1 TIRAAYPASSAH
13 SVPPITPASSRAPKV
28 SGYQDDRA
36 VIRFS
41 SANPHST
48 VTSTGRRGRPRR
60 VTTTGIA
67 VSTPVTAYPET
78 RKPTWAC
85 DTPRPRVMAGSS
97 PAGSISVVTAVKAA
111 ADRVISAGHGMVRG
125 VAPTM
130 EVDMPPMVKP
140 SHQCEGK
147 PAAEL
152 AAESA
157 VEGRQ
162 HRAQQPGEPALLVGV
177 E

>member
-1 TIRAAYPASSAH
+1 MPESATPSGSPAQSATVMPADTTAMARPRRSGGTIRAAYPASSAH

-67 VSTPVTAYPET
+67 VSTPVTA
-78 RKPTWAC
+78 
-85 DTPRPRVMAGSS
+85 
-97 PAGSISVVTAVKAA
+97 
-111 ADRVISAGHGMVRG
+111 
-125 VAPTM
+125 
-130 EVDMPPMVKP
+130 
-140 SHQCEGK
+140 
-147 PAAEL
+147 
-152 AAESA
+152 
-157 VEGRQ
+157 
-162 HRAQQPGEPALLVGV
+162 
-177 E
+177 